1 MTFLK
6 TTGLHKILIT
16 AGIVLFL
23 VSLSTFIWVH
33 YQLSAH
39 VKSAPSYVL
48 PVYAQIP
55 SFILTESSG
64 RTLSLQD
71 LKGKIWV
78 ADFMFTSC
86 PGPCPMMA
94 ARMAELQRSMNDL
107 TEVKLVSISVDPA
120 NDTPEVLRKYGAQFH
135 ANPSRWYFL
144 TGDQAMIGKLSYEGF
159 KVGTADDPLMHSTK
173 FILVDEQGQVR
184 GYYDSADLTD
194 LRRLQTDLRTLAG
207 AKRG

>member
-1 MTFLK
+1 MTNPK
-6 TTGLHKILIT
+6 TSRLHKILIT
-16 AGIVLFL
+16 TGIFLFV
-23 VSLSTFIWVH
+23 VSLSAFIWVH

-39 VKSAPSYVL
+39 VKSAPSYGL
-48 PVYAQIP
+48 PIYAQIP
-55 SFILTESSG
+55 SFTLTESSG
-64 RTLSLQD
+64 RSLSLQN

-94 ARMAELQRSMNDL
+94 TRMAELQRSMADL
-107 TEVKLVSISVDPA
+107 PEVKLVSFSVDPS

-135 ANPSRWYFL
+135 ANPNRWYFL
-144 TGDQAMIGKLSYEGF
+144 TGDQTVIGRLSYEGF
-159 KVGTADDPLMHSTK
+159 KVGTPDDPLMHSTK

-194 LRRLQTDLRTLAG
+194 LRRLQTDLRSLAG